1 MNFLKDN
8 FKELFNVCRMCLD
21 LMELIEDEKLE
32 EFIKEE
38 IRKNFTKEELREK
51 FKYSNKDGADEF
63 INSIYEEEES
73 SEEGVLT
80 ANIICK
86 SKKTY
91 ENIQNKNLELFIIP
105 GAYATDRGFC
115 FDFENSSTD
124 FISAKDGYIYAII
137 ELEYP
142 DFDFI
147 NQSLEENG
155 EELENDSEVY
165 KMIKNNFEEGMD
177 EIVIY
182 VGEEGSKGAEFEA
195 IDMLVTLKTRS
206 KEEVIQLLKS
216 DKKIEDILHGSE
228 GL

>member
-1 MNFLKDN
+1 MDKF
-8 FKELFNVCRMCLD
+8 
-21 LMELIEDEKLE
+21 IE
-32 EFIKEE
+32 
-38 IRKNFTKEELREK
+38 
-51 FKYSNKDGADEF
+51 G
-63 INSIYEEEES
+63 IYKEEES

-91 ENIQNKNLELFIIP
+91 EKIQNKNLELSIIP
-105 GAYATDRGFC
+105 GAYATDGGFC
-115 FDFENSSTD
+115 FDFENNSVK
-124 FISAKDGYIYAII
+124 FIAAKDGYVYASI

-147 NQSLEENG
+147 NESLEEND
-155 EELENDSEVY
+155 EELENDFEVY
-165 KMIKNNFEEGMD
+165 KMIKKNFEEGMD

-228 GL
+228 VL